1 MKEFADHTNRF
12 DGKGEVYAKGRP
24 RYADGLF
31 AYMKD
36 MLHITAGSV
45 LADIGSGTGIF
56 TQQLLDCGCKVF
68 AVEPNRDMREK
79 AEEKLSRNRN
89 FISVDGSASHMG
101 LSDHSVDLITAAQA
115 FHWFEQE
122 AFRRECHRVLKPD
135 GKVVIVYN
143 SRYESAACTKA
154 LADLQHRYNSGF
166 RGFSNGMNDET
177 CKAFFT
183 TEPCQIYR
191 ADNTQSYDRQG
202 YIDRVLSSSYSPKE
216 DDAGYEGYLKKVCE
230 IFDTFS
236 KEDRIVVPADT
247 VAYIGTV

>member
-24 RYADGLF
+24 SYADRLF
-31 AYMKD
+31 AYMRD
-36 MLHITAGSV
+36 TLHITAGSV

-79 AEEKLSRNRN
+79 AEEKLSRNKN
-89 FISVDGSASHMG
+89 FISVDGSASRMG
-101 LSDHSVDLITAAQA
+101 LPDHSVDLITAAQA
-115 FHWFEQE
+115 FHWFEPE
-122 AFRRECHRVLKPD
+122 AFRRECRRVLKPG
-135 GKVVIVYN
+135 GKVMIVYN
-143 SRYESAACTKA
+143 FRDEKADCTKA
-154 LADLQHRYNSGF
+154 LADLQRRYNPGF
-166 RGFSNGMNDET
+166 REFSNGMNDET

-183 TEPCQIYR
+183 EPCQICR
-191 ADNTQSYDRQG
+191 TDNTQSYDRQG

-216 DDAGYEGYLKKVCE
+216 GDDGYGEYLREVCE

-236 KEDRIVVPADT
+236 EDGRIVVPADT
-247 VAYIGTV
+247 VAYIGAV

>member
-56 TQQLLDCGCKVF
+56 TRQLLDLDCKVF

-154 LADLQHRYNSGF
+154 LADLQRRYNSGF

-177 CKAFFT
+177 CKAFF

-216 DDAGYEGYLKKVCE
+216 DDAGYEGYLKKVCD

-236 KEDRIVVPADT
+236 KEGRIVVPADT